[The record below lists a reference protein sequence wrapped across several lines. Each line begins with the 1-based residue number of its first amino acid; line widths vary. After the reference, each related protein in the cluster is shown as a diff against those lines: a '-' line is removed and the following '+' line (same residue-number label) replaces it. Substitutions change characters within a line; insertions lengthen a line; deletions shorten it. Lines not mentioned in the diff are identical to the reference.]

1 MIDINN
7 YLNQLSENNYVIFL
21 FHGVV
26 DNSDYEIRNYTKKH
40 LVSYE
45 FEQLIAQLKEKGNP
59 ISMDDILYNFQ
70 NNINPPPFSFV
81 ITFDDGFANNYTI
94 AAPIL
99 EHFEMP
105 AIFYVSTDLIENNRM
120 TWTDQ
125 IEFCL
130 EKVAEGS
137 IKLPWDGKEL
147 FFYDSKTKISIM
159 EKLRNHLKANLQID
173 PSVIVDYL
181 YDNFQM
187 DLVTTGKGML
197 DKKMD
202 WDQIKILN
210 NNEYF
215 IVAGHSHR
223 HISLTS
229 LSPEELDREIDISI
243 SLLSEKAGIESC
255 HYAYP
260 EGQKID
266 YSESVIACLKRKGIK
281 CCPTAIHGIND
292 SRKDLFHLNRILV
305 D

>member
-1 MIDINN
+1 MIDIDN

-45 FEQLIAQLKEKGNP
+45 FELLIAQLKEKGNP

-137 IKLPWDGKEL
+137 IKLPWDEKES
-147 FFYDSKTKISIM
+147 FFFDSKTKISIM
-159 EKLRNHLKANLQID
+159 EKLRNHLKANLQIN
-173 PSVIVDYL
+173 PSVIVDYF
-181 YDNFQM
+181 YDNFEM
-187 DLVTTGKGML
+187 DLVTTGRGQL

>member
-105 AIFYVSTDLIENNRM
+105 AILYVSTDLIENNRM